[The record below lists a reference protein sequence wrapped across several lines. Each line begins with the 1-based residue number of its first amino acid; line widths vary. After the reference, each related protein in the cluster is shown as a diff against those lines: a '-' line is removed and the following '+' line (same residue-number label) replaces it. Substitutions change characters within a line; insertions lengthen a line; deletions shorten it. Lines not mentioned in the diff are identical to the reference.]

1 MQIYAVY
8 MQIILPT
15 SPSLVHHLTPN
26 PTLEFDMDLQQHKQK
41 KTQIGVFWKRKD
53 FQGYC
58 PRWSWIFFI
67 LELFMDSF
75 AKAELGNYSYITLS
89 AYHILLRPQR
99 YRNWMHTFWPLRHDI
114 SFLHTIPPS
123 PPRLGNLLLTI
134 WHVSIKGGWSG

>member
-41 KTQIGVFWKRKD
+41 NTNRCVLEEKR
-53 FQGYC
+53 FSRLL
-58 PRWSWIFFI
+58 PRIK
-67 LELFMDSF
+67 LNNLHLGALYMDSF
-75 AKAELGNYSYITLS
+75 AKAELGNCSYITLS

-134 WHVSIKGGWSG
+134 WHVSIKGVWSG